1 MVESLRFIALKCV
14 LTVILT
20 KNCVI
25 YQNRD
30 TQEDLKQTAF
40 NIPLL
45 IVNISNFFII
55 KTYKMKLK
63 LIIFMLIRLTTQSC
77 LEIK

>member
-1 MVESLRFIALKCV
+1 M
-14 LTVILT
+14 
-20 KNCVI
+20 I

-45 IVNISNFFII
+45 IVNISNVFIV

>member
-1 MVESLRFIALKCV
+1 M
-14 LTVILT
+14 
-20 KNCVI
+20 I

-30 TQEDLKQTAF
+30 TQEDLKQTAI

-45 IVNISNFFII
+45 IVNISNFFIV